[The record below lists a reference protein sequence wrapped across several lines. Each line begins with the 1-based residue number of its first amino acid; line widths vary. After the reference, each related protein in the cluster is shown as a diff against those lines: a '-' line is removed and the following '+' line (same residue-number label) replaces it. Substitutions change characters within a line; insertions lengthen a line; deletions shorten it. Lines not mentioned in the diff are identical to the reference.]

1 VSTTAFT
8 LVDRPRHCA
17 PSTLH
22 RRASTR
28 NDIFHT
34 KLQYRAHD
42 EEDDELSTHKLRTRA
57 SPVFNKAAANQS
69 TSDNAQ
75 KIGGINTN
83 LVLSFI
89 LNQAVILAFASGL
102 IAAYIF
108 LSGNQDF
115 VSEGILNWSG
125 FTDAPSASLDFSLS
139 PIRFAQGALG
149 AVPMILLSNKID
161 KSDNRKY
168 AMANFSTVFM
178 VMTLFGRRQSHLESD
193 EKNLKMDM
201 LEPITKTVDVALVAA
216 GLSALTGFCEE
227 VIFRGFLPH
236 VLKSKVCFGNT
247 ALACVGQAGLFGL
260 GHTSPR
266 TSLKDNQTL
275 LNIQF
280 LNGLWV
286 GLLYMMVGGDV
297 VPCMVAHAVYD
308 FQVLFFTWLAV
319 NDQMEYCYQK
329 SLEPDPKDCQ
339 KEIAAMKRQM
349 PEHVYEMCKRV
360 FYIFDEDKNGHI
372 SKSEVQRGIN
382 YLEAEG
388 LLVAPSQK
396 TVSSVFDSCIE
407 MRKNNNIVVD
417 VETQDQLRMSDFVR
431 LFLTLKTVSETVT
444 APARN
449 KQNTNTIGY
458 A

>member
-1 VSTTAFT
+1 MKQRILLQTSFFLLGSTVSTTAFT

-201 LEPITKTVDVALVAA
+201 LEPITKTVGKLYLLVD
-216 GLSALTGFCEE
+216 LIYKF
-227 VIFRGFLPH
+227 IRM
-236 VLKSKVCFGNT
+236 K
-247 ALACVGQAGLFGL
+247 
-260 GHTSPR
+260 
-266 TSLKDNQTL
+266 
-275 LNIQF
+275 NI
-280 LNGLWV
+280 
-286 GLLYMMVGGDV
+286 LLY
-297 VPCMVAHAVYD
+297 
-308 FQVLFFTWLAV
+308 
-319 NDQMEYCYQK
+319 
-329 SLEPDPKDCQ
+329 
-339 KEIAAMKRQM
+339 
-349 PEHVYEMCKRV
+349 
-360 FYIFDEDKNGHI
+360 
-372 SKSEVQRGIN
+372 N
-382 YLEAEG
+382 Y
-388 LLVAPSQK
+388 
-396 TVSSVFDSCIE
+396 
-407 MRKNNNIVVD
+407 
-417 VETQDQLRMSDFVR
+417 
-431 LFLTLKTVSETVT
+431 
-444 APARN
+444 
-449 KQNTNTIGY
+449 
-458 A
+458 